1 MKQAIELYEDNESL
15 FNDSRVKINDFVKN
29 KRTRLFNDELE
40 AEKHAKVNNTYHY
53 DVYDDKGKSVG
64 FGVPV

>member
-1 MKQAIELYEDNESL
+1 MKQAIELYNDNKGI